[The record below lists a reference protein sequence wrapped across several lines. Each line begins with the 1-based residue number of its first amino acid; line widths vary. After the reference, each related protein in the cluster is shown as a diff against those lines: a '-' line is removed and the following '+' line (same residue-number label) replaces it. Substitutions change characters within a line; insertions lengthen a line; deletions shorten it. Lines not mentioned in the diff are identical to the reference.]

1 MSYEN
6 LLFEKRDR
14 IAIVTINRPKVLNAL
29 SEGALEELDA
39 CFEDIRK
46 DADVG
51 AAILTGAGE
60 KAFVAGADIG
70 DLATYTP
77 QRAMEGAR
85 YGQEVFTRI
94 ENIGKPTIAA
104 VNGYALGGGCELA
117 LACSLRIASQNAKLG
132 LPEVKLGIIPG
143 YGGSQRLPRLIGKG
157 RAFELMLIAEPVSA
171 EEALRLG
178 LVNRVTPPDQLLPT
192 AEAMAKKM
200 IANGPLALQ
209 YCMEAVNRGMDMSL
223 EEGLRFESV
232 MNAMCFATQD
242 VQEGIRAFFEK
253 RPARFT
259 RQ

>member
-1 MSYEN
+1 M
-6 LLFEKRDR
+6 
-14 IAIVTINRPKVLNAL
+14 
-29 SEGALEELDA
+29 
-39 CFEDIRK
+39 
-46 DADVG
+46 
-51 AAILTGAGE
+51 
-60 KAFVAGADIG
+60 
-70 DLATYTP
+70 
-77 QRAMEGAR
+77 
-85 YGQEVFTRI
+85 
-94 ENIGKPTIAA
+94 
-104 VNGYALGGGCELA
+104 
-117 LACSLRIASQNAKLG
+117 
-132 LPEVKLGIIPG
+132 KLGIIPG